1 MVHDRAVRGAR
12 WEQGVMGETEREA
25 EVRQILDQLF
35 ALAGGPDAGVDAAIQ
50 RRREVLAQRR
60 VPNYTPE
67 MPTNPLAV
75 VNA

>member
-25 EVRQILDQLF
+25 EVRQILDRLF

-50 RRREVLAQRR
+50 RRREVLTQRR
-60 VPNYTPE
+60 VSNHPPE
-67 MPTNPLAV
+67 MPTSPLAAA
-75 VNA
+75 NA